1 MKVKIIMTAIL
12 CAVLLYFSFVG
23 FGASSN
29 KIIIQTNADEEAIAS
44 MKQALDT
51 HGYRGEY
58 LIQPQS
64 TSELGGKIMAEGKHL
79 DADIV
84 TQASYYLESAQQEH
98 DMFVPLSNR
107 MSKYEINSYP
117 NYMAPM
123 LGNMGSLFVN
133 TEALKEKG
141 LLIPHSIKDLTK
153 PQYKNEI
160 SFPNIMDSS
169 TGWLLIQG
177 VINDYGEEEG
187 GRILKQL
194 VINAGPHVESSG
206 SGPLKKVQ
214 SGEASIG
221 AGLRNQAIDA
231 EKEGQPIKHI
241 DPTEGNFSL
250 TEAAAVVKKGGKRQQ
265 KAEQMVE
272 VIQKYGRKDLLKEY
286 PVPLYEGETVDAEMK
301 PKRPETWPKALTV
314 DVLDKHQTIFND
326 AKKAADIEKNK

>member
-1 MKVKIIMTAIL
+1 MKFKIIMTAIF
-12 CAVLLYFSFVG
+12 CAALLYFSYVG

-29 KIIIQTNADEEAIAS
+29 KIIIQTNADEEAIAA
-44 MKQALDT
+44 MKKALDT

-79 DADIV
+79 DSDIV

-107 MSKYEINSYP
+107 MSKNEIKPYP
-117 NYMAPM
+117 NYMAPI

-133 TEALKEKG
+133 TEALKEKN
-141 LLIPHSIKDLTK
+141 LPVPHSIKDLTK

-177 VINDYGEEEG
+177 VLNEYGEQEG
-187 GRILKQL
+187 QKILKQL
-194 VINAGPHVESSG
+194 IINAGPHLESSG

-231 EKEGQPIKHI
+231 EQEGQPIKHI
-241 DPTEGNFSL
+241 DPTEGNFAL
-250 TEAAAVVKKGGKRQQ
+250 TEVAAVVKKGGKRQQ
-265 KAEQMVE
+265 KAEKMVE
-272 VIQKYGRKDLLKEY
+272 VIQKYGRQDLLKEY
-286 PVPLYEGETVDAEMK
+286 PVPLYKGESVDSEMK
-301 PKRPETWPKALTV
+301 PSRPESWPKSLTV
-314 DVLDKHQTIFND
+314 DLLDKHQTIFKE
-326 AKKAADIEKNK
+326 AKKEADIEKNK